1 MAQTHFETA
10 VEKRV
15 QELKDQMLAL
25 HLDTPENIARANR
38 SLGTAAGLI
47 EALKLFR
54 EAARKDVDPE
64 INL

>member
-1 MAQTHFETA
+1 MAQTHFEIA